1 MILGIETSCDETSA
15 AVMERG
21 TLRSSVVSS
30 QLIHKRYG
38 GIVPELA
45 SRAHQQLIVP
55 VVEESLHRA
64 GITKEAIEGIAVT
77 RGPGLAGALLIG
89 ISFAKALSLGLGI
102 PLTGVNHL
110 EGHVYSNFIEDPKP
124 GYPLICLIVSG
135 GHTQLVLVTAPL
147 QHRLLGETLDDA
159 AGEAYDKVAKMLGL
173 GFPGGPVIDR
183 LAASGNREF
192 IRFPRSYL
200 DHAGYD
206 FSFSGIKTAV
216 LYWLRDKN
224 LRPVRLT
231 SGQGETRLP
240 EALCADLCASF
251 QAAVVEVLVAKTIR
265 AASEFGVEYL
275 AIAGGV
281 SANSELRRRLK
292 EEADERRISLFLPAP
307 EYCTDN
313 AAMIAKAGELRFD
326 AGLRSSH
333 DLHAEPNLSIP

>member
-110 EGHVYSNFIEDPKP
+110 EGHIYSNFIEDPKP

-224 LRPVRLT
+224 LRPARLA

>member
-1 MILGIETSCDETSA
+1 
-15 AVMERG
+15 MEG
-21 TLRSSVVSS
+21 GALRSSVVSS

-38 GIVPELA
+38 GVVPELA

-64 GITKEAIEGIAVT
+64 GITKDAIEGIAVT

-89 ISFAKALSLGLGI
+89 ISFAKGAFAR
-102 PLTGVNHL
+102 PRHTVDRVNHL
-110 EGHVYSNFIEDPKP
+110 EGHIYSNFIEDPKP

-173 GFPGGPVIDR
+173 GFPGGPIIDR
-183 LAASGNREF
+183 LAAGGNREF
-192 IRFPRSYL
+192 VRFPRSYL
-200 DHAGYD
+200 DLAGYD
-206 FSFSGIKTAV
+206 FSFSGVKTAV
-216 LYWLRDKN
+216 LYWLRDNN
-224 LRPVRLT
+224 LRSARPA
-231 SGQGETRLP
+231 SGQGQSRLP

-251 QAAVVEVLVAKTIR
+251 QAAVVDVLVAKTIR
-265 AASEFGVEYL
+265 AATEFGVGNI

-281 SANSELRRRLK
+281 SANSELRKRLK
-292 EEADERRISLFLPAP
+292 AETDERRISLFLPAP

-333 DLHAEPNLSIP
+333 DLHAEPNLSIT